1 MEMPPSRAQVAGSGS
16 RRLSPASAQLS
27 YFGRKR
33 LDSPRGDEP
42 AIPKGSRVRWSRHS
56 AGCRRSSPCGR
67 KAGGGATLCTS
78 SVLIWPQTSYG
89 QRGKDWEQTPL
100 ERPIG
105 HASDQSATPA
115 TNRPRLLAVV
125 IDSGCSLLCAGQ
137 PAATQSLVRPLP
149 RSNGIY
155 CIGPVIP
162 GRGSDLSYA
171 GTAKA
176 GPTSAGPP
184 PWPHRLWRKRHP
196 ALAWIRNCPRR
207 RSLRCRS

>member
-1 MEMPPSRAQVAGSGS
+1 MNQPSPKVVGCGGPDTLPVVADRARADV
-16 RRLSPASAQLS
+16 RRA
-27 YFGRKR
+27 
-33 LDSPRGDEP
+33 
-42 AIPKGSRVRWSRHS
+42 
-56 AGCRRSSPCGR
+56 
-67 KAGGGATLCTS
+67 GGATLCTS

-105 HASDQSATPA
+105 PASDQSAPPS
-115 TNRPRLLAVV
+115 RSGDRLR
-125 IDSGCSLLCAGQ
+125 CSLLCAGQ

-155 CIGPVIP
+155 CIGPVIR
-162 GRGSDLSYA
+162 GRARTSLMRVP
-171 GTAKA
+171 AKA

-184 PWPHRLWRKRHP
+184 LWPHRLWRRRHP